1 VQDAQNRVWKLA
13 ALLEGQ
19 AGPSLLDTYETER
32 LPVARITT
40 NANLQNSL
48 SMGRTARQDGAKLP
62 RSEFLNEQGLIFG
75 KSYSRTL

>member
-62 RSEFLNEQGLIFG
+62 RSEFLNEQG
-75 KSYSRTL
+75 